1 MPMLKLVVES
11 KYTPKDSPSTSAK
24 ELLQTGFSQA
34 RQTYPENHF
43 MCPLFVNFKKNRVQ
57 NNQTAEG

>member
-1 MPMLKLVVES
+1 MLRLVVES
-11 KYTPKDSPSTSAK
+11 RHVNKESPSTSSK
-24 ELLQTGFSQA
+24 ELLQTGFA
-34 RQTYPENHF
+34 REQKYPETHF